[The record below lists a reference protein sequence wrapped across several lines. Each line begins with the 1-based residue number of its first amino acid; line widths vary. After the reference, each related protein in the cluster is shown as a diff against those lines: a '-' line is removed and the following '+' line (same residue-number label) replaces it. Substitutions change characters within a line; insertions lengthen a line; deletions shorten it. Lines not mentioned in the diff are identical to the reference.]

1 MEPRDVEE
9 LARARLTYVS
19 VGRPALC
26 GPRRAAG
33 VVDEEQRAVDP
44 QTGPP
49 APVRAQA
56 PAPESSGLPARRRI
70 TVKHLWVVGVLL
82 LCGVGVA
89 VTALARSS
97 ATEVPIAPPSVSV
110 SPAAE
115 PPTPSPSP
123 VVRVHVA
130 GEVLRPG
137 VVTLPEGAIVLDAIT
152 AVGGLVPDADPAQ
165 LNLAAPVSDGMQVLI
180 GSTAEPRGD
189 LNGAAAPAPGG
200 GAGGGALDL
209 NTATA
214 AELETLPGV
223 GPVMAAAILAWRE
236 ENGRFTAV
244 EELQEVSGIGPKTF
258 EKLKPLVR
266 VQA

>member
-1 MEPRDVEE
+1 MV
-9 LARARLTYVS
+9 
-19 VGRPALC
+19 
-26 GPRRAAG
+26 AA
-33 VVDEEQRAVDP
+33 AA
-44 QTGPP
+44 PP
-49 APVRAQA
+49 P
-56 PAPESSGLPARRRI
+56 PPPSGLPPRRSI
-70 TVKHLWVVGVLL
+70 TLKHLWVVGALL
-82 LCGVGVA
+82 LCAVGVA
-89 VTALARSS
+89 VTALARSA
-97 ATEVPIAPPSVSV
+97 ATEVPMAPPTVAV
-110 SPAAE
+110 SPAAAA
-115 PPTPSPSP
+115 PSPSPLP

-137 VVTLPEGAIVLDAIT
+137 VVTLTQGAIVLDAIS
-152 AVGGLVPDADPAQ
+152 AAGGLAPGADPAQ
-165 LNLAAPVSDGMQVLI
+165 LNLAASVSDGMQVII

>member
-1 MEPRDVEE
+1 M
-9 LARARLTYVS
+9 
-19 VGRPALC
+19 
-26 GPRRAAG
+26 
-33 VVDEEQRAVDP
+33 
-44 QTGPP
+44 
-49 APVRAQA
+49 
-56 PAPESSGLPARRRI
+56 
-70 TVKHLWVVGVLL
+70 KHLWVVGVLL

-115 PPTPSPSP
+115 TPTPSPSP
-123 VVRVHVA
+123 VARVHVA
-130 GEVLRPG
+130 GEVVRPG

-152 AVGGLVPDADPAQ
+152 AAGGLAPEADPAQ
-165 LNLAAPVSDGMQVLI
+165 LNLAAPVSDGMQVII

-189 LNGAAAPAPGG
+189 LNGAAPAPGD